1 MSNITISEL
10 RPADSENYLTD
21 LTNMDSMLVYGGE
34 EDDFTQMLN
43 FGVKSLEFMLLSFAI
58 YNNTLLA
65 KSFNPNGNVT

>member
-10 RPADSENYLTD
+10 RSADSENYLTD

>member
-1 MSNITISEL
+1 MSHITISEL

-21 LTNMDSMLVYGGE
+21 LTEMDSIFVYGGE

-43 FGVKSLEFMLLSFAI
+43 FGVKGLEFMLLSFAI

-65 KSFNPNGNVT
+65 KSFNPNENVT

>member
-1 MSNITISEL
+1 MSNIKISEL

-21 LTNMDSMLVYGGE
+21 LTYMDSMLVYGGE